1 MSLDPVIPDTLIID
15 AFGQWLEGEVSAERV
30 RRIDLGEP
38 ADALWRSLAEH
49 GFADL
54 LLAEELGGAAA
65 SAETACQ
72 LLFAAGGAALPL
84 PLASTWWARLALA
97 EAGFARPDGP
107 IALANAERDGQ
118 GLRCHA
124 VPFAAQ
130 SRWVLAALP
139 ECAWLLP
146 VERAQRQA
154 DGVHASA
161 TEELFWPSLP
171 EDAQRLAGDRDW
183 RSLGAAYSAA
193 LIAGA
198 AERVLQLTLE
208 YATTRQQ
215 FGKPVGGFQ
224 AIQQQISVL
233 AEEVFAARMA
243 AQLALRGSTWPQGIP
258 AGVAKARCGSAA
270 VRICNIAH
278 AVFGAIGVTE
288 ECDLQLYTRRLYAWR
303 SDFGS
308 EAYWQPVIGR
318 AALRESGDSLAFLR
332 RHLPAA

>member
-1 MSLDPVIPDTLIID
+1 MNLDTLILD
-15 AFGQWLEGEVSAERV
+15 AFGQWLDGEVSAARV

-54 LLAEELGGAAA
+54 LLPEALGGAAA
-65 SAETACQ
+65 QAETACH
-72 LLFAAGGAALPL
+72 LLFSAGGAALPL

-97 EAGFARPDGP
+97 EDGLALPDGP
-107 IALANAERDGQ
+107 IALAGGERDGQ
-118 GLRCHA
+118 GLRCPA

-130 SRWVLAALP
+130 ADWVLATLP
-139 ECAWLLP
+139 DGDWLLP
-146 VERAQRQA
+146 IAGAERVA

-161 TEELFWPSLP
+161 SEALHWPHLP
-171 EDAQRLAGDRDW
+171 EHAVRLPRSRDW
-183 RSLGAAYSAA
+183 RAVGATFSAA

-208 YATTRQQ
+208 YANTRQQ
-215 FGKPVGGFQ
+215 FGKPVGSFQ
-224 AIQQQISVL
+224 AIQQQLSVL

-243 AQLALRGSTWPQGIP
+243 AQLALRGPAWPHGIP
-258 AGVAKARCGSAA
+258 AAVAKARCSSAA
-270 VRICNIAH
+270 VRVCNIAH

-288 ECDLQLYTRRLYAWR
+288 ECDLSLYTRRLYAWR
-303 SDFGS
+303 AEFGS
-308 EAYWQPVIGR
+308 EAYWQPLIGR
-318 AALRESGDSLAFLR
+318 AALQEPGNSLAFLS

>member
-1 MSLDPVIPDTLIID
+1 MSLDNLILD

-30 RRIDLGEP
+30 RRIDLGAP
-38 ADALWRSLAEH
+38 ADGLWRSLAEH

-54 LLAEELGGAAA
+54 LLPEQLGGAAA
-65 SAETACQ
+65 STETAGH

-97 EAGFARPDGP
+97 EAGLALPEGP
-107 IALANAERDGQ
+107 IALADGERDGQ

-139 ECAWLLP
+139 EGAWLLS
-146 VERAQRQA
+146 VDSAQRRA
-154 DGVHASA
+154 DGIHASS
-161 TEELFWPSLP
+161 TEALHWPSLP
-171 EDAQRLAGDRDW
+171 ENAQRLPPNRDW
-183 RSLGAAYSAA
+183 RALGAAFNAA

-198 AERVLQLTLE
+198 AERVLQLTLD

-243 AQLALRGSTWPQGIP
+243 AQLALRGPSWPQGIP
-258 AGVAKARCGSAA
+258 AAVAKARCSSAA

-303 SDFGS
+303 ADFGS

>member
-1 MSLDPVIPDTLIID
+1 MSLDNLILD

-30 RRIDLGEP
+30 RLFDLGEP

-54 LLAEELGGAAA
+54 LLPEELGGAAA
-65 SAETACQ
+65 SAETACH

-97 EAGFARPDGP
+97 DAGLALPDGP
-107 IALANAERDGQ
+107 IALARGERDGS
-118 GLRCHA
+118 GLRCPS

-130 SRWVLAALP
+130 SRWVLAALV
-139 ECAWLLP
+139 EGAWLLP
-146 VERAQRQA
+146 VASAQRRP
-154 DGVHASA
+154 DGIHASA
-161 TEELFWPSLP
+161 TEELYWPSLP
-171 EDAQRLAGDRDW
+171 DDAQRLPTERNW
-183 RSLGAAYSAA
+183 RALGAAFSAA

-243 AQLALRGSTWPQGIP
+243 AQLALRGPAWPQAIP
-258 AGVAKARCGSAA
+258 AAVAKARCSSAA

-303 SDFGS
+303 ADFGS
-308 EAYWQPVIGR
+308 EAYWQPLIGR
-318 AALRESGDSLAFLR
+318 AALRENGDSLAFLR

>member
-1 MSLDPVIPDTLIID
+1 MSLDNLIID

-30 RRIDLGEP
+30 RRIDLGES
-38 ADALWRSLAEH
+38 ADGLWRSLAEH

-54 LLAEELGGAAA
+54 LLPEELGGAAA
-65 SAETACQ
+65 SAPTACH

-97 EAGFARPDGP
+97 EAGLGLPEGA
-107 IALANAERDGQ
+107 IALASAERDGQ
-118 GLRCHA
+118 GLRCPA

-130 SRWVLAALP
+130 SRWVLATLP
-139 ECAWLLP
+139 EGAWLLS
-146 VERAQRQA
+146 VESAQRRS

-161 TEELFWPSLP
+161 TEQLSWPEVP
-171 EDAQRLAGDRDW
+171 ADAQRLPADRDW
-183 RSLGAAYSAA
+183 CALGAAYSAA

-198 AERVLQLTLE
+198 AERVLHLTLE

-258 AGVAKARCGSAA
+258 AAVAKARCSAA
-270 VRICNIAH
+270 TVRICNIAH

-308 EAYWQPVIGR
+308 EARWQPVIGR

>member
-1 MSLDPVIPDTLIID
+1 MSLDTLIID

-38 ADALWRSLAEH
+38 ADGLWRSLAEH
-49 GFADL
+49 GFGDL
-54 LLAEELGGAAA
+54 LLPEELGGAAA
-65 SAETACQ
+65 SAETACH

-84 PLASTWWARLALA
+84 PLASTWWARLGLA
-97 EAGFARPDGP
+97 DAGLELPEGP
-107 IALANAERDGQ
+107 IALASGERQSQ

-130 SRWVLAALP
+130 SRWVLASLA
-139 ECAWLLP
+139 EGAWLLP
-146 VERAQRQA
+146 VASAQRRA

-161 TEELFWPSLP
+161 TEELFWPEVP
-171 EDAQRLAGDRDW
+171 ADAQRLPADRDW
-183 RSLGAAYSAA
+183 HALGATYSAA

-198 AERVLQLTLE
+198 AERVLQLTLD
-208 YATTRQQ
+208 YANTRQQ

-224 AIQQQISVL
+224 AIQQQLSVL

-243 AQLALRGSTWPQGIP
+243 AQLALRGSSWPQGIP
-258 AGVAKARCGSAA
+258 AAVAKARCSSAA
-270 VRICNIAH
+270 VRVCNIAH

-303 SDFGS
+303 AEFGS
-308 EAYWQPVIGR
+308 EAYWQPVVGR
-318 AALRESGDSLAFLR
+318 AALRENGDSLAFLR
-332 RHLPAA
+332 RHLPAV

>member
-1 MSLDPVIPDTLIID
+1 MSLDNLILD

-38 ADALWRSLAEH
+38 ADGLWRSLAEH

-54 LLAEELGGAAA
+54 LLPEELGGAAA
-65 SAETACQ
+65 SPETACH

-97 EAGFARPDGP
+97 EAGFALPEGP
-107 IALANAERDGQ
+107 IALASGERNGQ
-118 GLRCHA
+118 GLRCQTVA
-124 VPFAAQ
+124 FAAQ
-130 SRWVLAALP
+130 SGWVLATLP
-139 ECAWLLP
+139 EDVWLLP
-146 VERAQRQA
+146 LDSAQHQA

-161 TEELFWPSLP
+161 TEELFWPEIPSGAL
-171 EDAQRLAGDRDW
+171 RLSTDRDW
-183 RSLGAAYSAA
+183 HALGATCTAA

-198 AERVLQLTLE
+198 AERVLQLTLDF
-208 YATTRQQ
+208 ATTRQQ

-224 AIQQQISVL
+224 AVQQQISVL

-243 AQLALRGSTWPQGIP
+243 AQLALRGPTWPQGVP
-258 AGVAKARCGSAA
+258 AAVAKARCSSAA
-270 VRICNIAH
+270 VRICTIAH

-308 EAYWQPVIGR
+308 EAYWQLMIGR

-332 RHLPAA
+332 RHLPAV

>member
-1 MSLDPVIPDTLIID
+1 MSLDTLILD
-15 AFGQWLEGEVSAERV
+15 AFGQWLDGEVSPERV

-38 ADALWRSLAEH
+38 ADGLWRSLAEH

-54 LLAEELGGAAA
+54 LLPEELGGAAA
-65 SAETACQ
+65 SAETACH
-72 LLFAAGGAALPL
+72 LLVAAGRAALPL
-84 PLASTWWARLALA
+84 PLASTWWTRLALA
-97 EAGFARPDGP
+97 EAGLALPEGA
-107 IALANAERDGQ
+107 IALASGEHDGQ

-124 VPFAAQ
+124 VAFAAQ
-130 SRWVLAALP
+130 SRWVLASLP
-139 ECAWLLP
+139 EGAWLLP
-146 VERAQRQA
+146 VSSAQRQA
-154 DGVHASA
+154 DGIHASA
-161 TEELFWPSLP
+161 AEDLFWPEVP
-171 EDAQRLAGDRDW
+171 ADAQRLPADRDW
-183 RSLGAAYSAA
+183 RALGATYNAA

-198 AERVLQLTLE
+198 AERVLHLTLD

-215 FGKPVGGFQ
+215 FAKPIGGFQ

-243 AQLALRGSTWPQGIP
+243 AQLALRGPNWPQGIP
-258 AGVAKARCGSAA
+258 AAVAKARCSSAA
-270 VRICNIAH
+270 VRVCTIAH

>member
-1 MSLDPVIPDTLIID
+1 MSLDNLILD

-38 ADALWRSLAEH
+38 ADGLWHSLAEH

-54 LLAEELGGAAA
+54 LLPEAFGGAAA
-65 SAETACQ
+65 SAKTACH
-72 LLFAAGGAALPL
+72 LLFAAGAAALPL

-97 EAGFARPDGP
+97 EAGLALPEGP
-107 IALANAERDGQ
+107 IALACGEHDGP

-124 VPFAAQ
+124 APFAAH
-130 SRWVLAALP
+130 SRWVLATLP
-139 ECAWLLP
+139 GGAWLLP
-146 VERAQRQA
+146 VERAQRRA

-161 TEELFWPSLP
+161 TEALFWPEVPVDAVRLP
-171 EDAQRLAGDRDW
+171 VDRDW
-183 RSLGAAYSAA
+183 RALGAAYGAA
-193 LIAGA
+193 LMAGA
-198 AERVLQLTLE
+198 AERVLHLTLE

-243 AQLALRGSTWPQGIP
+243 AQLALSEATWPQGIP
-258 AGVAKARCGSAA
+258 AAVAKSRCSSAA
-270 VRICNIAH
+270 VRICSIAH

-308 EAYWQPVIGR
+308 EAYWQPMIGR
-318 AALRESGDSLAFLR
+318 AALRESGDCLAFLR

>member
-1 MSLDPVIPDTLIID
+1 MSLDNLILD

-38 ADALWRSLAEH
+38 ADGLWRSLAEH

-54 LLAEELGGAAA
+54 LLPEDLGGAAA
-65 SAETACQ
+65 SAETACH

-84 PLASTWWARLALA
+84 PLASTWWVRLALA
-97 EAGFARPDGP
+97 EAGLALPEGA
-107 IALANAERDGQ
+107 IALASGERDGQ

-130 SRWVLAALP
+130 SRWILVALP
-139 ECAWLLP
+139 EGAWLLP
-146 VERAQRQA
+146 VDGAQRRT
-154 DGVHASA
+154 DGVHASS
-161 TEELFWPSLP
+161 TEELHWPSLP
-171 EDAQRLAGDRDW
+171 DHARRLPPNRDW
-183 RSLGAAYSAA
+183 RALGAAYGAA

-198 AERVLQLTLE
+198 AERVLQLTLD

-224 AIQQQISVL
+224 AVQQQISVL

-243 AQLALRGSTWPQGIP
+243 AQLALRGSTWPQAVP
-258 AGVAKARCGSAA
+258 AAVAKARCSSAA